1 MREQLI
7 TRILDSA
14 HDLISSARIEGTRV
28 YNRQDELL
36 GTLHSI
42 MLNKRTGKVAYAV
55 MLLEQPGGT
64 GGAAHPLPW
73 LMLRYV
79 EQKSAYVIDLSRE
92 VLARAPRFML
102 DEDDRPR
109 TVSEAD
115 LRDYYQYAEAPDG
128 ALELPIE
135 PGDFNAQTV

>member
-7 TRILDSA
+7 SRILDSA

-55 MLLEQPGGT
+55 MLLGSQAGAGV
-64 GGAAHPLPW
+64 AAHPIPW
-73 LMLRYV
+73 LMLKYV
-79 EQKSAYVIDLSRE
+79 DQKSAYVIDLSRE
-92 VLARAPRFML
+92 VLAKAPTFSL
-102 DEDDRPR
+102 DEQDRPR
-109 TVSEAD
+109 MVSEAD
-115 LRDYYQYAEAPDG
+115 LRDYYQYADAPEG

>member
-7 TRILDSA
+7 SRILDSA

-36 GTLHSI
+36 GALHSV

-55 MLLEQPGGT
+55 MLLEQPAGAAV
-64 GGAAHPLPW
+64 AAHPLPW
-73 LMLRYV
+73 LMLKYS
-79 EQKSAYVIDLSRE
+79 EQKTAYVIDLSHE
-92 VLARAPRFML
+92 VLAKAPRFSL
-102 DEDDRPR
+102 DEHDRPR
-109 TVSEAD
+109 TISEAD
-115 LRDYYQYAEAPDG
+115 LHNFYQYNDAPEG

-135 PGDFNAQTV
+135 PGDFNAQTI